1 MITSQLWFDLLG
13 TFVFGISGGMLAVR
27 RELDLFGVMVLS
39 LAAALAGGVLRDV
52 ALGDTP
58 PAALRDARYLLAALA
73 AGLCAFAFHRG
84 IERLAKPVMVF
95 DAAGLGLFAVS
106 GCQKALSLG
115 VAPLPAVL
123 LGVLTAVGGGA
134 LRDLLVTEVPR
145 VLREDIYALAALA
158 GATVVAVGAWLG
170 PAPAPVALLG
180 VALTFAL
187 RVVSVWRGWRA
198 PKAPGS

>member
-1 MITSQLWFDLLG
+1 M
-13 TFVFGISGGMLAVR
+13 
-27 RELDLFGVMVLS
+27 
-39 LAAALAGGVLRDV
+39 
-52 ALGDTP
+52 
-58 PAALRDARYLLAALA
+58 
-73 AGLCAFAFHRG
+73 
-84 IERLAKPVMVF
+84 
-95 DAAGLGLFAVS
+95 
-106 GCQKALSLG
+106 
-115 VAPLPAVL
+115 L

-170 PAPAPVALLG
+170 LAPAPVALLG

>member
-1 MITSQLWFDLLG
+1 MGAKPTLF
-13 TFVFGISGGMLAVR
+13 
-27 RELDLFGVMVLS
+27 LDAHS
-39 LAAALAGGVLRDV
+39 D
-52 ALGDTP
+52 
-58 PAALRDARYLLAALA
+58 
-73 AGLCAFAFHRG
+73 RG

-170 PAPAPVALLG
+170 LAPAPVALLG